1 VRPVPHPHR
10 CLCGKTWDCANPHC
24 TDIEQ
29 QWCKLPGC
37 QRPEVLKRI
46 GDLETGGHMIHQV
59 AHYLDTQGEYT
70 LSVALMELRD
80 RLLVRIQQIAEEAF
94 SAPQA

>member
-1 VRPVPHPHR
+1 
-10 CLCGKTWDCANPHC
+10 
-24 TDIEQ
+24 
-29 QWCKLPGC
+29 
-37 QRPEVLKRI
+37 
-46 GDLETGGHMIHQV
+46 MIHQV